1 MTDEICKTV
10 IKKTSKDIHDK
21 IKEAERRAQEKIEA
35 DRKAET
41 ELEETARIEKKIRLV
56 HGLSR

>member
-1 MTDEICKTV
+1 MSDEICKTV
-10 IKKTSKDIHDK
+10 IKETSKHIHDK

-41 ELEETARIEKKIRLV
+41 ELEETARIEKKIRVV
-56 HGLSR
+56 HGLSG